1 MYRNILKKL
10 RIVITVSNVER
21 EKKGLKRLGKGHYEA
36 HRLNPFNPLSYV
48 FFIFLLIV
56 GFILFGIVGF
66 FKEIETLNPF
76 KWN

>member
-1 MYRNILKKL
+1 MWRKLLKKL
-10 RIVITVSNVER
+10 RIIMTVSNVER
-21 EKKGLKRLGKGHYEA
+21 EKKGLKRLGKGFEEA

-48 FFIFLLIV
+48 FFILLLIV

-66 FKEIETLNPF
+66 SKEVETLNPF

>member
-1 MYRNILKKL
+1 M
-10 RIVITVSNVER
+10 TVSNVER
-21 EKKGLKRLGKGHYEA
+21 EKKGLKRLGKGFEEA

-48 FFIFLLIV
+48 FFILLLIV

-66 FKEIETLNPF
+66 SKEVETLNPF